1 MKIEKFNRHNVKEV
15 NAKLKEVL
23 KAFSKETGLNVE
35 VGNVTFGPAD
45 FTSSITVS
53 VASENGIKKVGETV
67 GLLAN
72 MDYNRASGKNLFGR
86 DKSIIGSTV
95 KFPNNFNGEAVIVS
109 EYSTR
114 KPKNKW
120 SVTTKAGKTYIMPTS
135 VLLMAKVVDIKDAAE
150 IMI

>member
-1 MKIEKFNRHNVKEV
+1 MKIEKFNRQNVKEV
-15 NAKLKEVL
+15 NAKLKKVL
-23 KAFSKETGLNVE
+23 KAFGEETGLKVE
-35 VGNVTFGPAD
+35 VGNVTFGPSD

-53 VASENGIKKVGETV
+53 IASESGIKKIEESL

-72 MDYNRASGKNLFGR
+72 MDYNSASGKDLFSR

-95 KFPNNFNGEAVIVS
+95 RFPNNFNGEAVVVS
-109 EYSTR
+109 EYNTR